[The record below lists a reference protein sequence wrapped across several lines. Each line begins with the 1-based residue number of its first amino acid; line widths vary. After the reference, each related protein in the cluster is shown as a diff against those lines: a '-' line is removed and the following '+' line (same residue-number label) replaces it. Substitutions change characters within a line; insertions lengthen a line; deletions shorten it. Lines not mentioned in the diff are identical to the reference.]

1 MSHDDLTSAERA
13 EIERVHGVLAD
24 RAVWAEPSP
33 DLQERVVAAI
43 AEEAGAG
50 RRRRRIRYSLVAA
63 VSARRSA
70 VVGRIGEAPRSVD
83 PPLVEGTGWA
93 AAAAGF
99 LAAGVTVGLQVT
111 RDEPVQFAA
120 SLTGTRLAPDA
131 DGNVTLT
138 KTDSGWKIELHA
150 TGLPRR
156 SDGEFYQAWLK
167 GDTGLLVPIGTF
179 NEGTDV
185 TLWSGVGPTTFPTL
199 SITKEVAD
207 GNQASSGQVVLIGK
221 ANES

>member
-50 RRRRRIRYSLVAA
+50 RRRRRIRYSLV
-63 VSARRSA
+63 
-70 VVGRIGEAPRSVD
+70 
-83 PPLVEGTGWA
+83 
-93 AAAAGF
+93 AAAGF

>member
-1 MSHDDLTSAERA
+1 MSHDNLTSAERA

-50 RRRRRIRYSLVAA
+50 RRRRRIRYSLV
-63 VSARRSA
+63 
-70 VVGRIGEAPRSVD
+70 
-83 PPLVEGTGWA
+83 A

>member
-1 MSHDDLTSAERA
+1 MSDDDLTPEERA
-13 EIERVHGVLAD
+13 EIERVHDVLAD
-24 RAVWAEPSP
+24 PAVWAEPP
-33 DLQERVVAAI
+33 LDLQERVVAAI
-43 AEEAGAG
+43 AEEAGTA
-50 RRRRRIRYSLVAA
+50 RRTRRIRYSLLTTAAA
-63 VSARRSA
+63 VVVA
-70 VVGRIGEAPRSVD
+70 V
-83 PPLVEGTGWA
+83 
-93 AAAAGF
+93 
-99 LAAGVTVGLQVT
+99 GVTVGLQVT

-207 GNQASSGQVVLIGK
+207 GNQASSGQVVLVGK